1 MEVIGDHDKNSFS
14 EVALREKNRNEI
26 GNKSKQFF
34 QEALLLREK
43 KKKSGSSRGETW
55 NQEIIFFKDVKQRAF
70 MVC

>member
-43 KKKSGSSRGETW
+43 KR
-55 NQEIIFFKDVKQRAF
+55 NQAVAEGRHGTKR
-70 MVC
+70 